1 MKPIR
6 IMLGIETSCDDTSIA
21 IINDSSEVL
30 CHLVIDQKQA
40 HQPFSGIVPEIAGR
54 KHLEVLL
61 PLIHK
66 TFKETE
72 LDWEQIDGIAVT
84 QGPGLMG
91 SLLVGTV
98 TAEVLALIKQ
108 KPLIGINHLEGH
120 ILAPFLKD
128 DEYQPVFQHT
138 QPFLALTVS
147 GGHTALYSVTAPFE
161 YKLLESTV
169 DDAAGEAF
177 DKLAQMLDLSFPGGI
192 HVDRLAKKGDRRA
205 YDFPRPLL
213 KGKNFSFSGLK
224 TAALRVIKGMTLS
237 EKKTQTPSICAS
249 YQEAIV
255 DVLLAKLINAS
266 KTYKNVVITG
276 GVSGNSRLRQ
286 RAKDWA
292 DQEGITLAIPP
303 LRYCTD
309 NAAMIGLAGLLRLQA
324 GMPSMSRLT
333 PQPVFPL

>member
-1 MKPIR
+1 MKPIHR
-6 IMLGIETSCDDTSIA
+6 VLAIETSCDDTSIA
-21 IINDSSEVL
+21 IINDSSHVL
-30 CHLVIDQKQA
+30 YHFVMDQKQA
-40 HQPFSGIVPEIAGR
+40 HQPFAGVVPEIAGR

-66 TFKETE
+66 AFCETGFN
-72 LDWEQIDGIAVT
+72 WEQIDGIAVT

-98 TAEVLALIKQ
+98 TAQVLALIKQ

-128 DEYQPVFQHT
+128 
-138 QPFLALTVS
+138 
-147 GGHTALYSVTAPFE
+147 GHTALYSVTAPFE

-177 DKLAQMLDLSFPGGI
+177 DKLAQMLDLGFPGGV
-192 HVDRLAKKGDRRA
+192 HVDRLAKEGDR
-205 YDFPRPLL
+205 YTYNFPRPLL

-237 EKKTQTPSICAS
+237 EKTSQAPSICAS

-255 DVLLAKLINAS
+255 DVLLAKLMNAA
-266 KTYKNVVITG
+266 KGYKNVVIT
-276 GVSGNSRLRQ
+276 
-286 RAKDWA
+286 
-292 DQEGITLAIPP
+292 EE
-303 LRYCTD
+303 
-309 NAAMIGLAGLLRLQA
+309 
-324 GMPSMSRLT
+324 
-333 PQPVFPL
+333 